1 MAVQSYVLCNKVTH
15 ELLHGANR
23 PSFEVLETE
32 AEAVSYLVCASLGID
47 TLVDAVESI
56 AALGGGDKALADAEE
71 RIVSTA
77 MEILS
82 SLLP

>member
-1 MAVQSYVLCNKVTH
+1 M
-15 ELLHGANR
+15 
-23 PSFEVLETE
+23 LETE

-47 TLVDAVESI
+47 TFADAVESI
-56 AALGGGDKALADAEE
+56 SALGGGEQALADAEE